1 MEEQKFEKED
11 NNVFINDLLV
21 TIKRLQRST
30 KLEVTTLQAI
40 NKLQSNQKLTT
51 EEFFEIYEVIRKDG
65 PKIEYQSPEKW
76 SYLQ

>member
-1 MEEQKFEKED
+1 VEEQKFEKD

-21 TIKRLQRST
+21 TIKRLQRNT
-30 KLEVTTLQAI
+30 QIDDTTLQAI
-40 NKLQSNQKLTT
+40 NKLQSNQKLAT
-51 EEFFEIYEVIRKDG
+51 EEFFEIYEFIRKDG